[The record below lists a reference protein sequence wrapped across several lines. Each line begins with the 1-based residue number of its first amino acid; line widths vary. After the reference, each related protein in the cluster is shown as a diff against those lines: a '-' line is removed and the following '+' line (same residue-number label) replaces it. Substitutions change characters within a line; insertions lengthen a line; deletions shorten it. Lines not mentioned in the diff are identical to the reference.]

1 MRRIAGDLRT
11 LKISFAS
18 CVLTLS
24 PRELLHYPRV
34 CLRGYEV
41 DLGEESGVFGG
52 EYLNLSPISY
62 YQIHQRGVLPR
73 GTQRR

>member
-1 MRRIAGDLRT
+1 MSSPMAIQ
-11 LKISFAS
+11 
-18 CVLTLS
+18 TLS

-34 CLRGYEV
+34 CLSRYEV

-73 GTQRR
+73 GT